1 MRRFVVVLLS
11 ATVMSGGAANAA
23 DLPMKAPVYAPPV
36 PLQYNWTGCYLG
48 GQLGGGW
55 ARTPFSNTASTA
67 AFGDLIPGEGFR
79 QTDGGFI
86 GGGQLGC
93 NYQTGAWVFGLEGT
107 FAGSTFKGNVANT
120 FVRRPRRHLHNQDR
134 KHRDRHRPHRLCRGQ
149 LAVLC
154 QGRLRRRRGEI
165 QRVRHGRPGH
175 RRGQRFELAERLDRR
190 RRGGIRALRRTGS
203 WASNTT
209 SSICRPRTTTLPA
222 PRRASTPSM
231 CTHRSR
237 RSWRASATSSSGG
250 GAHHT

>member
-1 MRRFVVVLLS
+1 MRRFVVVHLS

-120 FVRRPRRHLHNQDR
+120 SFGA
-134 KHRDRHRPHRLCRGQ
+134 RDDIFTTKIESI
-149 LAVLC
+149 ATVT
-154 QGRLRRRRGEI
+154 GRIGYAADNWL
-165 QRVRHGRPGH
+165 
-175 RRGQRFELAERLDRR
+175 FYAK
-190 RRGGIRALRRTGS
+190 GGY
-203 WASNTT
+203 
-209 SSICRPRTTTLPA
+209 
-222 PRRASTPSM
+222 
-231 CTHRSR
+231 
-237 RSWRASATSSSGG
+237 GG
-250 GAHHT
+250 GEVKFSVSDTVGPATGAGSGSNWQNGWTVGGGVEYGLTPNWILGLEYDFVDLQTKNYNVAGAAAGIYAFDVHPQIQEILARISYKF